1 MVQLVYFSG
10 DSGNTHRFVQSLG
23 IEAMRIGDAE
33 HRTPSRITEPFVL
46 MTPTYGGGADYAA
59 VPRPV
64 RQFLA
69 RADNRA
75 RLRGVIGAGHR
86 NFGFAFCLA
95 SRLIAD
101 QYGVPELYRV
111 DGNGTDQDRERILT
125 ALTRAL
131 GSSARQSEPA
141 VLARTPVAAAP
152 HTLAIPI
159 VVPRTTAEPVRE
171 PVREPVLAAR
181 FGPEPVVVSAS
192 EAVAPV
198 PAPTP
203 ASAPAPAPALAAAFA
218 SPSQTPPLRRS
229 RIRTGPTSVVADT
242 PSTLPPA
249 APWREDEV
257 MAQASNLAVP
267 ASSPAAAASNLAVP
281 ASSPAAQAPAAV
293 IDSPRR
299 AARRATAPIDIPEPA
314 PLDTPAPVPT
324 AVLTATSVPTLSP
337 ISATPS
343 APAPAL
349 APTPEPAPTPA
360 LSPASAPAPEFP
372 PVLAPPAPAV
382 GGETPRAESRRAR
395 ARMVPPPAIAGTVV
409 TPMPTLTTLS
419 APAEPPVPVAP
430 VREAVAR
437 ISEPM
442 PAPQRRARR
451 LAMAEDPGA
460 RSASPA
466 PTRRSLRQDRGY

>member
-125 ALTRAL
+125 ALTRVL
-131 GSSARQSEPA
+131 GASARLSEPA

-159 VVPRTTAEPVRE
+159 VVPRTAAEPVRE
-171 PVREPVLAAR
+171 PVVVAAADAVSPTVSAVSPVVSSVS
-181 FGPEPVVVSAS
+181 PVVSA
-192 EAVAPV
+192 VM
-198 PAPTP
+198 PAQ
-203 ASAPAPAPALAAAFA
+203 A
-218 SPSQTPPLRRS
+218 PPLRRS
-229 RIRTGPTSVVADT
+229 RIRTGPTSIVAET
-242 PSTLPPA
+242 SA
-249 APWREDEV
+249 ALAPRAHWREEATV
-257 MAQASNLAVP
+257 QTSNAAVP
-267 ASSPAAAASNLAVP
+267 VSNPVVPVSNPAVSVTNDAVP
-281 ASSPAAQAPAAV
+281 ISNPAVPVSNPAVQAPAPV
-293 IDSPRR
+293 TDSPRR
-299 AARRATAPIDIPEPA
+299 AARRATAPIEIPAPA
-314 PLDTPAPVPT
+314 PLDAPGPAPT
-324 AVLTATSVPTLSP
+324 AALTAASVPTPSP

-343 APAPAL
+343 APAPELASTPAL
-349 APTPEPAPTPA
+349 APTPA
-360 LSPASAPAPEFP
+360 LSPASAPAPDFP
-372 PVLAPPAPAV
+372 PALAPPAPTA
-382 GGETPRAESRRAR
+382 GTGTPRAETRRAR

-419 APAEPPVPVAP
+419 APVDPPVPVAP

-451 LAMAEDPGA
+451 LAMAEDSGVL
-460 RSASPA
+460 SASPA